1 MTIELQHVSKS
12 FGKQAVISDFTH
24 TFLPGQCYAVT
35 GPNGSG
41 KSTLLKLIAGFMLP
55 GEGKVIYNLNN
66 KNIPDNEAFTHI
78 AVAAPYLELIEE
90 FSLQEMIR
98 FHFGF
103 KPLTQTYKEN
113 DLFDLLGYPQF
124 RDKILRDFSSGM
136 KQRVKLLLALLSE
149 VPVIL
154 LDEPCTNLDQ
164 DGIDWY
170 INLTNSSLANRLII
184 IFSNDKKYEFPFC
197 SSTVRLSEYGAFS

>member
-1 MTIELQHVSKS
+1 MIIELQHVSKS
-12 FGKQAVISDFTH
+12 FGKQAVISDFNH
-24 TFLPGQCYAVT
+24 IFRPGERYAVT

-55 GEGKVIYNLNN
+55 GEGKIIYNLNN
-66 KNIPDNEAFTHI
+66 KSIPDNDAFAHI
-78 AVAAPYLELIEE
+78 AIAAPYLELIEE

-103 KPLTQTYKEN
+103 KPLAQTYKEN
-113 DLFDLLGYPQF
+113 DLYDLLGYPQF

-170 INLTNSSLANRLII
+170 INLTNSLLEDRLLIV
-184 IFSNDKKYEFPFC
+184 FSNDKKYEYPFC
-197 SSTVRLSEYGAFS
+197 TSLVNVSESVSYS

>member
-1 MTIELQHVSKS
+1 MNIELQHVSKS
-12 FGKQAVISDFTH
+12 FGKQAVISDFNH
-24 TFLPGQCYAVT
+24 RFLPGQCCAVT

-55 GEGKVIYNLNN
+55 GEGKINYTLNQ
-66 KNIPDNEAFTHI
+66 KAIPDNEAFTHI
-78 AVAAPYLELIEE
+78 AIAAPYLELIEE

-103 KPLTQTYKEN
+103 KPLAHTYQEN
-113 DLFDLLGYPQF
+113 DLYDLLGYPQF

-170 INLTNSSLANRLII
+170 INLTNSLLENRLLIV
-184 IFSNDKKYEFPFC
+184 FSNDKKYEYPFC
-197 SSTVRLSEYGAFS
+197 TSVVKLPELVSAS